1 VALAVETVAEAAAR
15 LVGMIAAAVA
25 AASVVVQQQAPENT
39 MAEAPRL
46 ASMTAEAVQPP
57 VEVHPSAEVHPSDH
71 LYL

>member
-1 VALAVETVAEAAAR
+1 
-15 LVGMIAAAVA
+15 MIAATVAA

-39 MAEAPRL
+39 PAEAPRL

-57 VEVHPSAEVHPSDH
+57 VAEVHPPAEVRPSDH

>member
-1 VALAVETVAEAAAR
+1 
-15 LVGMIAAAVA
+15 MIAAAVAA

-39 MAEAPRL
+39 PAEAPRL

-57 VEVHPSAEVHPSDH
+57 VAEVHPPAEVRPSDH